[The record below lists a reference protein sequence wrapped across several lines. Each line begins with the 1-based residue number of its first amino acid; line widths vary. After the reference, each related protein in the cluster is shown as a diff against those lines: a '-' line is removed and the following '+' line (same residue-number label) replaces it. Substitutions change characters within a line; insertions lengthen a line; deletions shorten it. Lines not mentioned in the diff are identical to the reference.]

1 MKGMS
6 DPVAFEKAKA
16 TKAAKR
22 AAKEEAGLTLN
33 WGRTDAI
40 RAKCLDC
47 SSFSAS
53 EVRHCL
59 ITDCPLYPF
68 RLGSEVPP
76 EEKKAWELRYMASRD
91 GKIFLSRREGVETE
105 EAKET

>member
-1 MKGMS
+1 MS
-6 DPVAFEKAKA
+6 DPVLLEKAKA
-16 TKAAKR
+16 TKAAKK
-22 AAKEEAGLTLN
+22 AAKKGAGLTLN

-47 SSFSAS
+47 SSFSVG

-76 EEKKAWELRYMASRD
+76 EEKKAWELRYSASQD
-91 GKIFLSRREGVETE
+91 GKIFLSRRDGGETE